1 MTAIVESL
9 QVDELQL
16 MMEEDGLQ
24 LMMEDG
30 LQLEQCSQVQ
40 HWHEQL
46 LGRVECDQLMRW

>member
-30 LQLEQCSQVQ
+30 LQVEQCSQVQ

-46 LGRVECDQLMRW
+46 LGRVECDQLMRS